1 MPSVWCFAWSYEI
14 MPLRSS
20 SGYFCIS
27 WTIHYILYPFGLLSL
42 FFHNYL
48 SIKTISFLCMF
59 LCWLYP
65 IRSLNYLCTIGCF
78 LFFFLQDPECVRQSI
93 QVYSWIHESMFRHIC
108 FIIECSFSF
117 VFTCFQVDM
126 AALSQMKD
134 SDLKDMGVPMVVFVV
149 QLLAALH
156 DT

>member
-1 MPSVWCFAWSYEI
+1 MRVC
-14 MPLRSS
+14 L
-20 SGYFCIS
+20 
-27 WTIHYILYPFGLLSL
+27 
-42 FFHNYL
+42 
-48 SIKTISFLCMF
+48 
-59 LCWLYP
+59 
-65 IRSLNYLCTIGCF
+65 
-78 LFFFLQDPECVRQSI
+78 D
-93 QVYSWIHESMFRHIC
+93 IC